1 MKRSTPFFVIFL
13 LALASGLAAQDSIQ
27 HQTDFPPEEFQER
40 RAQVFDEV
48 GDNALVLLQGAP
60 NVRGFRVFRQSNE
73 FYYLTGVEVA
83 HAYLLMDGSK
93 GTTRLYLPHRN
104 ARRERGEGKK
114 MSVEDAELALE
125 LTGVD
130 EVHGIEALPHHLW
143 RYLLRAP
150 FPKLY
155 TMLSPAEGAAQSRD
169 ELLIGFADAISDPWD
184 GATSREGDFVG
195 QIKSR
200 YPQFEIADLTPIL
213 DDMRI
218 VKSARE
224 IQLIRRASQLAA
236 DGIMEAMRSTEPG
249 LYEYQLDAVARF
261 VFLTNGARGEAYRSI
276 TATGTN
282 AFFGHYNRNDSEL
295 VAGDLILMDYA
306 PDYRYYVSDVTRM
319 WPVSGKFTADQRELY
334 SWILRYYEELIED
347 FGLVKCKDLFAWLV
361 TAATA
366 AHASWLRR
374 APWLVLL
381 PLASAAFTYS
391 FLYWDHQGRFISGPY
406 QAPIYGPV
414 FWYSAGLAWVLTV
427 IGSGHF
433 LAAASR
439 FDRAHPIRI
448 AAVALG
454 STAPVI
460 GNMLYVTGV
469 IGTDPTPLLIG
480 ASGVALRFA
489 LIDTGLSAMLHQAS
503 DAVFERLR
511 TGVLLADLEG
521 RLHQLE
527 PEVQV
532 VIQRTGHRLVEVDGT
547 AQRLVAGRDAGQVL
561 AHPRAQLGLGQDVGM
576 DRAAGIQECER
587 HDDDRC
593 VPGHGGPPLQGR
605 VLGARL
611 LLEPHRRAAA
621 GL

>member
-334 SWILRYYEELIED
+334 SWILRYYEELMPRIRPGVTSDQILDEAAAAMTKVFEETEFSKPEYSEAARKSLSFRGHLSHPVGLAVHDVGTYRTQPLRPGTVFSIDPMMWVPEERLYIRIED
-347 FGLVKCKDLFAWLV
+347 VGVV
-361 TAATA
+361 TEEGFENFSAY
-366 AHASWLRR
+366 
-374 APWLVLL
+374 APTHIEDIEE
-381 PLASAAFTYS
+381 FMG
-391 FLYWDHQGRFISGPY
+391 QR
-406 QAPIYGPV
+406 
-414 FWYSAGLAWVLTV
+414 
-427 IGSGHF
+427 
-433 LAAASR
+433 
-439 FDRAHPIRI
+439 
-448 AAVALG
+448 
-454 STAPVI
+454 
-460 GNMLYVTGV
+460 
-469 IGTDPTPLLIG
+469 
-480 ASGVALRFA
+480 
-489 LIDTGLSAMLHQAS
+489 
-503 DAVFERLR
+503 
-511 TGVLLADLEG
+511 GVL
-521 RLHQLE
+521 
-527 PEVQV
+527 QV
-532 VIQRTGHRLVEVDGT
+532 R
-547 AQRLVAGRDAGQVL
+547 
-561 AHPRAQLGLGQDVGM
+561 
-576 DRAAGIQECER
+576 
-587 HDDDRC
+587 
-593 VPGHGGPPLQGR
+593 PPFY
-605 VLGARL
+605 
-611 LLEPHRRAAA
+611 E
-621 GL
+621 